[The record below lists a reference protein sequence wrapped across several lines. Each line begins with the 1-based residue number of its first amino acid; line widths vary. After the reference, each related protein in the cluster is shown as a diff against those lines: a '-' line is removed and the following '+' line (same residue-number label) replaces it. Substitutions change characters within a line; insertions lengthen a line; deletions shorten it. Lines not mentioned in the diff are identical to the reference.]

1 MPSYASGAA
10 GSLPADV
17 SVAMS
22 PPAQKDLP
30 TARTTSAPTSGLA
43 STSSNVAIS
52 SSAIAGVS
60 ALRRS
65 GAFSVTIATP
75 PSTSS
80 STSPDPATSPPLITE
95 LPASLRASSPH
106 LASDHEPPRDQGLG
120 PSRAAPRTGTP
131 DDRVLVSACVDPF
144 EERIP
149 PGSDRSRL
157 LQLRRHPGDPT
168 AAAWPP
174 LAEDARRNGQV
185 ALDPL
190 CS

>member
-10 GSLPADV
+10 GSLPAEV

-22 PPAQKDLP
+22 PPAQNDFP

-80 STSPDPATSPPLITE
+80 STSPDPVTSPPSCRADRPRR
-95 LPASLRASSPH
+95 LPDLLTGIRPRAPTSPTTRCGSGEDLRR
-106 LASDHEPPRDQGLG
+106 LHEPAERVHAPQLLRRAHRRVEQQRAQHHDGQRLCPRDSHVQ
-120 PSRAAPRTGTP
+120 P
-131 DDRVLVSACVDPF
+131 VEVV
-144 EERIP
+144 EER
-149 PGSDRSRL
+149 
-157 LQLRRHPGDPT
+157 
-168 AAAWPP
+168 
-174 LAEDARRNGQV
+174 
-185 ALDPL
+185 
-190 CS
+190 

>member
-10 GSLPADV
+10 GSLPAEV

-22 PPAQKDLP
+22 PPAQNDFP
-30 TARTTSAPTSGLA
+30 TARTTRAPTSGLA
-43 STSSNVAIS
+43 STSSNVSIS

-95 LPASLRASSPH
+95 LPPSLRALQSSPRIR
-106 LASDHEPPRDQGLG
+106 P
-120 PSRAAPRTGTP
+120 RAAARPGTGTFQGRPSYGTP

-144 EERIP
+144 EERSSS
-149 PGSDRSRL
+149 GSDRSLL
-157 LQLRRHPGDPT
+157 LQLRRPLGDPT

-174 LAEDARRNGQV
+174 LPEDARRNGQV
-185 ALDPL
+185 ALDP
-190 CS
+190 

>member
-10 GSLPADV
+10 GSLPAEV

-22 PPAQKDLP
+22 PPAQNDFP

-80 STSPDPATSPPLITE
+80 STSPEPATSPP
-95 LPASLRASSPH
+95 SYRADRPH
-106 LASDHEPPRDQGLG
+106 ADPRH
-120 PSRAAPRTGTP
+120 
-131 DDRVLVSACVDPF
+131 
-144 EERIP
+144 
-149 PGSDRSRL
+149 
-157 LQLRRHPGDPT
+157 HPGHQTTGPDEPAHTAGSTPPPSPT
-168 AAAWPP
+168 P
-174 LAEDARRNGQV
+174 
-185 ALDPL
+185 
-190 CS
+190 